1 MSGAFYVISW
11 KHAGR
16 NKVKGAVPVA
26 LNVLMGVPVIHVILC
41 R

>member
-1 MSGAFYVISW
+1 LGLGDVIGSEHGGHASGI
-11 KHAGR
+11 
-16 NKVKGAVPVA
+16 GAVPVA